1 MYGITK
7 LRTDIILLCVIR
19 LSNSQNVP
27 HTKQASI
34 TFRTNPYGS
43 YEFYSH
49 STRNKRGVG
58 ILIKK
63 SANLLVLEELR
74 DEEENTPIL
83 LVKHQGNNFEFYIGS
98 IYGPNRFDPVF
109 FDSLRNLLRNA
120 GELPIVLGG
129 DWNCTYSSEPP
140 RNNLDIFNMNNLLN
154 NRHSD
159 LLNDLCDDLALPD
172 SYRTR
177 YPNKGEFSY
186 IPSDPIKKIDRGS
199 IFCSFS
205 VFP

>member
-1 MYGITK
+1 MQFAKHAGTGSFNHKLKMYGITK
-7 LRTDIILLCVIR
+7 LRTDIILLCDIR

-49 STRNKRGVG
+49 SSRNNSVG

-63 SANLLVLEELR
+63 SANLLVLEELY
-74 DEEENTPIL
+74 DEEENTLIL

-98 IYGPNRFDPVF
+98 IHGPNRLDPVF

-129 DWNCTYSSEPP
+129 DCNCTYSSEPP
-140 RNNLDIFNMNNLLN
+140 GIIWK
-154 NRHSD
+154 
-159 LLNDLCDDLALPD
+159 
-172 SYRTR
+172 YV
-177 YPNKGEFSY
+177 
-186 IPSDPIKKIDRGS
+186 I
-199 IFCSFS
+199 
-205 VFP
+205 